1 MLKKFLMFAIF
12 VAICFLLPAFFID
25 YKHISAIANEKGVTS
40 SGENEMAENN
50 TEKIENIRLLLTAT
64 NQVVELSFDDYIKGV
79 LVGEV
84 PIKYE
89 KEALKAQAIVAR
101 TYTLYKLKNNPSAHE
116 NADMCDDINCCQ
128 AYRTKEYAFASWND
142 SEELEKWQK
151 LESAVEETK
160 NMVITY
166 EGEIIEAFFHA
177 HSGGKTENVKY
188 VWSGVEIPY
197 LQSVESN
204 EGYTYTDTKT
214 FTKSEFKELL
224 KSDVPNY
231 DEKSSKIEIID
242 YTGSGR
248 VNNLKIAD
256 TEIKATK
263 LRSLLK
269 IRSTNFRIEEK
280 ENEIIFYTV
289 GYGHG
294 VGMSQEGANQM
305 ALNGKS
311 VEEIIKHYYVGTKI
325 ELLKQ

>member
-1 MLKKFLMFAIF
+1 MLKKFLIFAVFI
-12 VAICFLLPAFFID
+12 AICFLIPAFFVESRPLTNKLDKEEIT
-25 YKHISAIANEKGVTS
+25 V
-40 SGENEMAENN
+40 SGEKDLSD
-50 TEKIENIRLLLTAT
+50 TEKIHVSMIKLLLKDS
-64 NQVVELSFDDYIKGV
+64 NQIIELSLDDYIKGV
-79 LVGEV
+79 LIGEV
-84 PIKYE
+84 PITYE

-101 TYTLYKLKNNPSAHE
+101 TYTLYKLKNNPSVHE

-128 AYRTKEYAFASWND
+128 AYKTKEYAFASWDD
-142 SEELEKWQK
+142 SEEMEKWQK
-151 LESAVEETK
+151 LESAVNETK
-160 NMVITY
+160 NMIITY
-166 EGEIIEAFFHA
+166 DGEIIEAFFHA

-204 EGYTYTDTKT
+204 ESYAYTDTKT
-214 FTKSEFKELL
+214 FTKTEFKELI
-224 KSDVPNY
+224 KNDIPNY
-231 DEKSSKIEIID
+231 DEKTSKIEIID

-248 VNNLKIAD
+248 VDNLKIAD
-256 TEIKATK
+256 TNIKATK

-269 IRSTNFRIEEK
+269 IKSTNFRIEEK

-311 VEEIIKHYYVGTKI
+311 AEEIIKHYYVGTNVEIIK
-325 ELLKQ
+325 

>member
-1 MLKKFLMFAIF
+1 MLKKFLIFAVFI
-12 VAICFLLPAFFID
+12 AICFLVPAFFVESRPLTNKLDKEEIT
-25 YKHISAIANEKGVTS
+25 I
-40 SGENEMAENN
+40 SGEKNLSD
-50 TEKIENIRLLLTAT
+50 TEKMHVSMIKLLLKDS
-64 NQVVELSFDDYIKGV
+64 NQIIELSLDDYIKGV
-79 LVGEV
+79 LIGEV
-84 PIKYE
+84 PITYE

-101 TYTLYKLKNNPSAHE
+101 TYTLYKLKNNPSVHE

-128 AYRTKEYAFASWND
+128 AYKTKEYAFASWDD
-142 SEELEKWQK
+142 SEEMEKWQK
-151 LESAVEETK
+151 LESAVNETK
-160 NMVITY
+160 NMIITY
-166 EGEIIEAFFHA
+166 DGEIIEAFFHA

-204 EGYTYTDTKT
+204 ESYAYTDTKT
-214 FTKSEFKELL
+214 FTKTEFKELI
-224 KSDVPNY
+224 KNDIPNY
-231 DEKSSKIEIID
+231 DEKTSKIEILD

-248 VNNLKIAD
+248 VDNLKIAD
-256 TEIKATK
+256 TNIKATK

-269 IRSTNFRIEEK
+269 IKSTNFRIEEK

-311 VEEIIKHYYVGTKI
+311 AEEIIKHYYVGTNVEMIK
-325 ELLKQ
+325 

>member
-1 MLKKFLMFAIF
+1 MLKKFLIFAVFI
-12 VAICFLLPAFFID
+12 AICFLIPAFFVESRPLTNKLDKEEIT
-25 YKHISAIANEKGVTS
+25 V
-40 SGENEMAENN
+40 SGEKDLSD
-50 TEKIENIRLLLTAT
+50 TEKIHVSMIKLLLKDS
-64 NQVVELSFDDYIKGV
+64 NQIIELSLDDYIKGV
-79 LVGEV
+79 LIGEV
-84 PIKYE
+84 PITYE

-101 TYTLYKLKNNPSAHE
+101 TYTLYKLKNNPSVHE

-128 AYRTKEYAFASWND
+128 AYKTKEYAFASWDD
-142 SEELEKWQK
+142 SEEMEKWQK
-151 LESAVEETK
+151 LESAVNETK
-160 NMVITY
+160 NMIITY
-166 EGEIIEAFFHA
+166 DGEIIEAFFHA

-204 EGYTYTDTKT
+204 ESYAYTDTKT
-214 FTKSEFKELL
+214 FTKTEFKELI
-224 KSDVPNY
+224 KNDIPNY
-231 DEKSSKIEIID
+231 DEKTSKIEILD

-248 VNNLKIAD
+248 VDNLKIAD
-256 TEIKATK
+256 TNIKATK

-269 IRSTNFRIEEK
+269 IKSTNFRIEEK

-311 VEEIIKHYYVGTKI
+311 AEEIIKHYYVGTNVEIIK
-325 ELLKQ
+325 

>member
-1 MLKKFLMFAIF
+1 MLKKFLIFAVFI
-12 VAICFLLPAFFID
+12 AICFLVPAFFVESRPLTNKLDKEEIT
-25 YKHISAIANEKGVTS
+25 I
-40 SGENEMAENN
+40 SGEKNLSD
-50 TEKIENIRLLLTAT
+50 TEKMHVSMIKLLLKDS
-64 NQVVELSFDDYIKGV
+64 NQIIELSLDDYIKGV
-79 LVGEV
+79 LIGEV
-84 PIKYE
+84 PITYE

-101 TYTLYKLKNNPSAHE
+101 TYTLYKLKNNPSVHE

-128 AYRTKEYAFASWND
+128 AYKTKEYAFASWDD
-142 SEELEKWQK
+142 SEEMEKWQK
-151 LESAVEETK
+151 LESAVNETK
-160 NMVITY
+160 NMIITY
-166 EGEIIEAFFHA
+166 NGEIIEAFFHA

-204 EGYTYTDTKT
+204 ESYAYTDTKT
-214 FTKSEFKELL
+214 FTKTEFKELI
-224 KSDVPNY
+224 KNDIPNY
-231 DEKSSKIEIID
+231 DEKTSKIEILD

-248 VNNLKIAD
+248 VDNLKIAD
-256 TEIKATK
+256 TNIKATK

-269 IRSTNFRIEEK
+269 IKSTNFRIEEK

-311 VEEIIKHYYVGTKI
+311 AEEIIKHYYVGTNVEMIK
-325 ELLKQ
+325 

>member
-1 MLKKFLMFAIF
+1 MLKKFLIFAVFI
-12 VAICFLLPAFFID
+12 AICFLVPAFFVESRPLTNKLDKEEIT
-25 YKHISAIANEKGVTS
+25 V
-40 SGENEMAENN
+40 SGEKDLSD
-50 TEKIENIRLLLTAT
+50 TEKMHVSTIKLLLKDS
-64 NQVVELSFDDYIKGV
+64 NQIIELSLDDYIKGV
-79 LVGEV
+79 LIGEV
-84 PIKYE
+84 PITYE

-101 TYTLYKLKNNPSAHE
+101 TYTLYKLKNNPSVHE

-128 AYRTKEYAFASWND
+128 AYKTKEYAFASWDD
-142 SEELEKWQK
+142 SEEMEKWQK
-151 LESAVEETK
+151 LESAVNETK

-166 EGEIIEAFFHA
+166 DGEIIEAFFHA

-204 EGYTYTDTKT
+204 ESYAYTDTKT
-214 FTKSEFKELL
+214 FTKTEFKELI
-224 KSDVPNY
+224 KNDIPNY
-231 DEKSSKIEIID
+231 DEKTSKIEILD

-248 VNNLKIAD
+248 VDNLKIAD
-256 TEIKATK
+256 TNIKATK

-269 IRSTNFRIEEK
+269 IKSTNFRIEEK

-311 VEEIIKHYYVGTKI
+311 AEEIIKHYYVGTNVEIIK
-325 ELLKQ
+325 